1 MMSAGD
7 VPQANGKSVVIAKV
21 QDQAGENGAK
31 EEAGDEDFDTKLAA
45 RNSRKMAVIK
55 RNSEFFVKNYEV
67 HKDYKR
73 EQMNITDLG
82 EDQNQPKNERRN
94 NNIPDLALNDVAL
107 VEQKTSDPK
116 SAKEE
121 DGAEGLETGYSTA
134 RELIGKENRVQED
147 ALQDDGSWLPNFSR
161 VKPNRDDL
169 IRYLQYD
176 HPISIQKQSNFSC
189 CAKITTKDY
198 YCKLLNP
205 FYGIGECCVSK
216 RSPIILDSEE
226 AKFVNSGG
234 TDLLNSTNDDADVLP
249 QPPKPRS

>member
-1 MMSAGD
+1 
-7 VPQANGKSVVIAKV
+7 
-21 QDQAGENGAK
+21 
-31 EEAGDEDFDTKLAA
+31 
-45 RNSRKMAVIK
+45 
-55 RNSEFFVKNYEV
+55 
-67 HKDYKR
+67 
-73 EQMNITDLG
+73 
-82 EDQNQPKNERRN
+82 
-94 NNIPDLALNDVAL
+94 
-107 VEQKTSDPK
+107 VEQKTSDPT

-134 RELIGKENRVQED
+134 RELISKEHRVQEE

-205 FYGIGECCVSK
+205 CYGIRGCCVSK
-216 RSPIILDSEE
+216 RPPIILDSEE
-226 AKFVNSGG
+226 AQFVNSGG